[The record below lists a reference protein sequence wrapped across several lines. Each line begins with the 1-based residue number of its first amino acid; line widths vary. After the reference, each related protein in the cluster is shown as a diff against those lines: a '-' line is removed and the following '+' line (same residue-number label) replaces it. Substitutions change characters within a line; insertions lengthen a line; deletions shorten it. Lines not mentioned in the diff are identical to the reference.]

1 MNLAFYGT
9 LRDPD
14 ILALVTGE
22 DLLSQ
27 YRGSLS
33 VQGWACLR
41 IEGEAYPLL
50 RSDPTAITIFHLYH
64 DCSEVSWRRLV
75 NYEGSEY
82 DWIEMEIAGQ
92 DYRVFMADPLLP
104 ASDEFWDLQTFQT
117 RDKEIYQKEIDA
129 YRIE

>member
-14 ILALVTGE
+14 ILRSIVPELEGAAFQSIT
-22 DLLSQ
+22 
-27 YRGSLS
+27 

-50 RSDPTAITIFHLYH
+50 RSDPSAATIFHLYH

-75 NYEGSEY
+75 DYEGSEY
-82 DWIEMEIAGQ
+82 FWTAVAIEGQ
-92 DYRVFMADPLLP
+92 CYRIFMAEPMVK
-104 ASDEFWDLQTFQT
+104 ASPELWDLETFQ
-117 RDKEIYQKEIDA
+117 RHYKVSYQKQLEGF
-129 YRIE
+129 EP

>member
-14 ILALVTGE
+14 ILRFVIGDELESHFYKIIT
-22 DLLSQ
+22 
-27 YRGSLS
+27 

-50 RSDPTAITIFHLYH
+50 RSDPTAATIFHLYH

-75 NYEGSEY
+75 AYEGHEY
-82 DWIEMEIAGQ
+82 TFREMDIEGRP
-92 DYRVFMADPLLP
+92 YRVFMAEPKVS
-104 ASDEFWDLQTFQT
+104 ASLEIWSLDTFQSQ
-117 RDKEIYQKEIDA
+117 DKFSYQNEL
-129 YRIE
+129 EGLSP